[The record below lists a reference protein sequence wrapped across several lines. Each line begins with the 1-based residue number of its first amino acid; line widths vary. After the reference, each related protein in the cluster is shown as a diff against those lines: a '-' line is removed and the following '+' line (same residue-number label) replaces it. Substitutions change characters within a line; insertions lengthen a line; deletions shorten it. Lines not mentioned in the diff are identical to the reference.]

1 MYVTTNSALVW
12 KRVAD
17 ENQQSARLLAR
28 VSIGLL
34 VLTVIATAFGYT
46 EYKRNS
52 ELCSAIRSDAATSG
66 GQEPGDRG
74 SLAVGTYCG

>member
-1 MYVTTNSALVW
+1 MSVTTNSALVW

-34 VLTVIATAFGYT
+34 ILMAVTGGYAYSEHRRYGAICETIRTEISTSNASSVRAFGQGIVTDY
-46 EYKRNS
+46 
-52 ELCSAIRSDAATSG
+52 CS
-66 GQEPGDRG
+66 
-74 SLAVGTYCG
+74 